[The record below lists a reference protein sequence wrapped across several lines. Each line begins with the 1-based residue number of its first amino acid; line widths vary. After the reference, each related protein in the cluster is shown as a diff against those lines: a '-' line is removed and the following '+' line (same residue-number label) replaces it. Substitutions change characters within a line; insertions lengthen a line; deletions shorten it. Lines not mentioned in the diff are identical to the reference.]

1 MLLLK
6 KTSINGFASV
16 EMTLVLP
23 VLLLIALAI
32 YELTEM
38 IQANNIIVSISREGA
53 NLISRTST
61 QSAQD
66 VMTIVAS
73 TSNPLNL
80 SDNGIIYIS
89 QIVGVE
95 NSDPYINK
103 QFRWDGYGYDVNSR
117 VWANCSLWNV
127 EGECQLPS
135 TKPSLSS
142 FPLQLDD
149 GESVYVVEVLYRYTP
164 AFSYFFDKVYS
175 IEESTYL

>member
-1 MLLLK
+1 MFLLK
-6 KTSINGFASV
+6 RKSHNGFAAV

-23 VLLLIALAI
+23 VLLLITLAI

-66 VMTIVAS
+66 VMAIVAS
-73 TSNPLNL
+73 TSNPLDL
-80 SDNGIIYIS
+80 GSDGIIYIS

-95 NSDPYINK
+95 NSDPFVNQ
-103 QFRWDGYGYDVNSR
+103 QFRWNGYGYDVNSKI
-117 VWANCSLWNV
+117 WASCSLWDAG
-127 EGECQLPS
+127 GECQLPS
-135 TKPSLSS
+135 TKPSLTA
-142 FPLQLDD
+142 FPLQLES
-149 GESVYVVEVLYRYTP
+149 GESVYVVEVLYRYSP
-164 AFSYFFDKVYS
+164 AFSYFIDQVYT